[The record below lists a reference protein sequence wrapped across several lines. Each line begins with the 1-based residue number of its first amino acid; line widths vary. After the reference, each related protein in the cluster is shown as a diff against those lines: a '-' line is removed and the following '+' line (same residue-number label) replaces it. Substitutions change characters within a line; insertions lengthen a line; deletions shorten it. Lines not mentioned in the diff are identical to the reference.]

1 MGFTISRVVELV
13 RPKPTTLLSKPSRDV
28 IVILRIPVRLLRHGD
43 DLRAERAEQTQFFG
57 RLSFGNDDD
66 YLVTSGV
73 TNHSKT
79 DPRVTGGALDN
90 RCAWLEQTLLLGIG
104 DNPLGRTILYCAAL
118 IHELC
123 FSEHLA
129 ACQFRH

>member
-1 MGFTISRVVELV
+1 MGFTISSVVELV
-13 RPKPTTLLSKPSRDV
+13 RPKPATLLSKPSRDV

-43 DLRAERAEQTQFFG
+43 NLRAERAEQTQFFG

-90 RCAWLEQTLLLGIG
+90 RCAWLEKNLLLGIG
-104 DNPLGRTILYCAAL
+104 NDTVVLTFLYIAAC
-118 IHELC
+118 IHE
-123 FSEHLA
+123 
-129 ACQFRH
+129 FRFYE